1 MTSSQNVIADTA
13 EGRIDA
19 KYQWNQEKPTVLVFD
34 VNETLIDFESMNP
47 LFEKLFGDRRVLRE
61 WFGHLIMY
69 SMTITLSGLYKDF
82 FSLNWLRVLGTTER
96 SQINQRIC
104 HQFHAIVPLLDAF
117 KTQQQPLEFILPC
130 KGPLHLRA

>member
-1 MTSSQNVIADTA
+1 VSRSENLIAGTA
-13 EGRIDA
+13 EGIDA
-19 KYQWNQEKPTVLVFD
+19 KYQWNRETPAVLVFD

-82 FSLNWLRVLGTTER
+82 FLLAKAFFKCSVTFTVSL
-96 SQINQRIC
+96 
-104 HQFHAIVPLLDAF
+104 
-117 KTQQQPLEFILPC
+117 
-130 KGPLHLRA
+130 